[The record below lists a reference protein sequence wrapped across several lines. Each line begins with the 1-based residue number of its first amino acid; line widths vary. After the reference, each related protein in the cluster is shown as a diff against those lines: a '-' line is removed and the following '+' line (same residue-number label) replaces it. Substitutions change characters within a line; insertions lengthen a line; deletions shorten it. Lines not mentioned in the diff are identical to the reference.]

1 MRYSASTLVPTDAET
16 VHAVLTDV
24 GHLAIWN
31 PAFSS
36 IEASGPAEAG
46 RAYHAVVR
54 GIAPVTLTFHELEP
68 GDVSY
73 TLRGLGSTERGR
85 WISRP
90 APGGTEVTH
99 SFEHSGL
106 LLMLMHNAFVSVAEW
121 RLGRLCEQALKAT
134 PKKESQP

>member
-1 MRYSASTLVPTDAET
+1 MRYSASALVPRDAKT

-36 IEASGPAEAG
+36 INASGAAEAG
-46 RAYHAVVR
+46 KEYRAVVR
-54 GIAPVTLTFHELEP
+54 GIAPVTLTFNELES
-68 GDVSY
+68 GDVRY
-73 TLRGLGSTERGR
+73 TLRGLGSTERGQ

-121 RLGRLCEQALKAT
+121 RLGRLREQALKAT
-134 PKKESQP
+134 PEKETQP